1 MKIFTIGFAQKSA
14 EGFFSL
20 LEKQGIERLVDIR
33 LNNVSQMAGFTKRED
48 LKYFLQRI
56 SGIDYVHAP
65 LLAPEKEALD
75 AYRSDK
81 DWEKFEARFRRL
93 LEERQPLEQLGK
105 DLFTDKA
112 TCLLCSEPEAQK
124 CHRRLA
130 AEYLEKNLGQS
141 VEIIHL

>member
-1 MKIFTIGFAQKSA
+1 MKIFTMGFAQKSA
-14 EGFFSL
+14 EEFFSL

-33 LNNVSQMAGFTKRED
+33 LNNVSQMAGFTKRDD

-65 LLAPEKEALD
+65 LLAPEKEALE

-81 DWEKFEARFRRL
+81 DWEKFKARFRRL
-93 LEERQPLEQLGK
+93 LEERKPLEQLGK
-105 DLFTDKA
+105 DLFADKVA
-112 TCLLCSEPEAQK
+112 CLLCSEPEAER
-124 CHRRLA
+124 CHRRLV
-130 AEYLEKNLGQS
+130 AEHLAKNIGKS